1 MSMFRMI
8 KSALHGVGHWIGETY
23 CSVGQ
28 RVAERIEQI
37 SDTVAEQ
44 RYLAEHRAEQPSST
58 RLPVHH
64 VIDVSEFRIINGHK
78 HPN

>member
-1 MSMFRMI
+1 MSMYRVI

-44 RYLAEHRAEQPSST
+44 RYLAEHPET
-58 RLPVHH
+58 THLPARH
-64 VIDVSEFRIINGHK
+64 VIDIKGFRVVNGHK
-78 HPN
+78 HLN

>member
-1 MSMFRMI
+1 MSIIRVI

-28 RVAERIEQI
+28 SVAERIEQI

-44 RYLAEHRAEQPSST
+44 RYLAEHPETTHPPS
-58 RLPVHH
+58 HH
-64 VIDVSEFRIINGHK
+64 VIDINEFRVVNGHK
-78 HPN
+78 HLN